1 MAFYPRLIHRHYNL
15 GLEKGTFTSVDQL
28 EEAIGSWTD
37 GWNDDPRTFIWKKP
51 ADEMVA
57 KVQRR

>member
-28 EEAIGSWTD
+28 EETVGIWTD
-37 GWNDDPRTFIWKKP
+37 GWNDDPQPFIWKKS
-51 ADEMVA
+51 ADEIVA
-57 KVQRR
+57 